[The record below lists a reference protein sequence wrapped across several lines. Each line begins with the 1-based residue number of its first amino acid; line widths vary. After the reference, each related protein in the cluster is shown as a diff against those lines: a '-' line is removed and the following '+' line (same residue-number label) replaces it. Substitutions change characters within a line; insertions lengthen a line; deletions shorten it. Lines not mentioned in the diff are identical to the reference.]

1 MNPEFQPPP
10 ASQSPPPPPAPGIA
24 LAVASLVLGFLALL
38 SSVVLVGAF
47 FGLVGLVLGVLHLA
61 RRTGRNGLAW
71 AGVVLSVLG
80 IVASI
85 GVAAWALP
93 KVKNVL
99 QKTLVRMAAE
109 ESGFED
115 WKGVAAPD
123 FTVKT
128 LDGAQLKLSDLRGKR
143 VIVDFWATWCPPC
156 VKEIPHFIQLRK
168 EFPETE
174 LAILGISNEDEP
186 TLREFVRRKGI
197 NYPIASADN
206 LPAPY
211 KNVTAI
217 PTTFFID
224 RRGVIQEVLV
234 GYHDLE
240 SLRKHANAP
249 DSTGEPKPAPAR
261 GGETPATAPD
271 AAAPSSAADRP

>member
-1 MNPEFQPPP
+1 MNPELQPPP
-10 ASQSPPPPPAPGIA
+10 ANPPPPPPSAPGVA
-24 LAVASLVLGFLALL
+24 LAVASLVLGILALM
-38 SSVVLVGAF
+38 SSVLVIGAF

-71 AGVVLSVLG
+71 AGIMLSVAG
-80 IVASI
+80 MVASI

-99 QKTLVRMAAE
+99 QKTLVRMASQ

-115 WKGVAAPD
+115 WKGATAPD
-123 FTVKT
+123 FSVKT
-128 LDGAQLKLSDLRGKR
+128 LDGTHLKLSELRGRR

-168 EFPETE
+168 DIPEAE

-197 NYPIASADN
+197 NYPVASASD

-240 SLRKHANAP
+240 SLRKHATAPDTIGELKPAPTPGAETPASAP
-249 DSTGEPKPAPAR
+249 DS
-261 GGETPATAPD
+261 
-271 AAAPSSAADRP
+271 AASSSATGRP

>member
-1 MNPEFQPPP
+1 MNDASQPPP
-10 ASQSPPPPPAPGIA
+10 LGQPSPPPPSASVA
-24 LAVASLVLGFLALL
+24 LGVASLVFGILAVL

-47 FGLVGLVLGVLHLA
+47 FGLIGLVLGVLHLA

-71 AGVVLSVLG
+71 AGVVLSALG

-85 GVAAWALP
+85 GVAAWVLPRVKDALR
-93 KVKNVL
+93 
-99 QKTLVRMAAE
+99 KTVAGVAAG
-109 ESGFED
+109 ESEFKD

-123 FTVKT
+123 FTVRT
-128 LDGAQLKLSDLRGKR
+128 LDGKELRLSDLRGRR
-143 VIVDFWATWCPPC
+143 VILDFWATWCPPC

-168 EFPETE
+168 ELPESD
-174 LAILGISNEDEP
+174 LAIVGISNEDEP
-186 TLREFVRRKGI
+186 TLREFVRRHGV
-197 NYPIASADN
+197 NYPIASAETS

-211 KNVTAI
+211 RNVQAI

-240 SLRKHANAP
+240 SLRKHATAP
-249 DSTGEPKPAPAR
+249 DTTGEPKPPPSAAEPSAPA
-261 GGETPATAPD
+261 PDTA
-271 AAAPSSAADRP
+271 STR